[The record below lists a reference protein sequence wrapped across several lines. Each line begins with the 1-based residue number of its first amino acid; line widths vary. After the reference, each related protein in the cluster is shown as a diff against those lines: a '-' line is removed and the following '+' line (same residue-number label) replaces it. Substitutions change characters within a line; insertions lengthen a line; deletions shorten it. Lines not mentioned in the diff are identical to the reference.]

1 LSKSRA
7 RARVKGI
14 SIESQRACKAGGF
27 GEKPA
32 MEACLQK
39 QAIRRKPPAL
49 QARCD
54 KIENCLITFSI
65 KLLHFLLSSYLTFA
79 QRKCAHKISFYCHVA
94 SPDGNNHFTLK
105 TDV

>member
-1 LSKSRA
+1 MSKSRA

-39 QAIRRKPPAL
+39 QAIRRKPEGGISLAVRNGFL
-49 QARCD
+49 GFSSDSEMFFWFFSVKYFCGFCD
-54 KIENCLITFSI
+54 FC
-65 KLLHFLLSSYLTFA
+65 
-79 QRKCAHKISFYCHVA
+79 V
-94 SPDGNNHFTLK
+94 TL
-105 TDV
+105 